1 VSTTTKPAYGQPALV
16 GGVVMGVLSALPLV
30 YFGNVC
36 CCMWVVCGG
45 LAAAYVLQ
53 QNTSTPISPAD
64 GALVGLLAGLAGAVV
79 HLLLSIPIDILASP
93 YERTL
98 VQRLIGVAGTMPP
111 EMRDT
116 IERAMNQRQH
126 AGIGFLLAGRMFI
139 FILMLCIGSVF
150 STIGGLIGSML
161 FKRSTPPNTFDVA
174 PLN

>member
-1 VSTTTKPAYGQPALV
+1 
-16 GGVVMGVLSALPLV
+16 MGVLSALPLV

-98 VQRLIGVAGTMPP
+98 VQRLIGIAGTMPP
-111 EMRDT
+111 EMRET
-116 IERAMNQRQH
+116 VERAMNQREH
-126 AGIGFLLAGRMFI
+126 AGIGLLLAGRVFV

-161 FKRSTPPNTFDVA
+161 FKRATPPDTFDVS
-174 PLN
+174 PRS

>member
-1 VSTTTKPAYGQPALV
+1 
-16 GGVVMGVLSALPLV
+16 MGVLSALPLV
-30 YFGNVC
+30 YVGNVC

-98 VQRLIGVAGTMPP
+98 VQRLIGIAGTMPP
-111 EMRDT
+111 GMRDT
-116 IERAMNQRQH
+116 IERGMSQREH
-126 AGIGFLLAGRMFI
+126 GGIGFLLAGRVFV

-150 STIGGLIGSML
+150 STIGGLIGATL
-161 FKRSTPPNTFDVA
+161 FKRSAPPNTLDVS
-174 PLN
+174 PQS